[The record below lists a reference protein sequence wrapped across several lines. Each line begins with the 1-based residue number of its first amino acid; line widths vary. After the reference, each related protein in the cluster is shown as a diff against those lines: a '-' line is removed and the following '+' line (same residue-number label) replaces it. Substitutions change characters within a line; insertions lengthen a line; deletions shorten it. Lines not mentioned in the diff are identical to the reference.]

1 MDKKEWEQLASLALL
16 YLVNVVL
23 IWIIQGI

>member
-16 YLVNVVL
+16 YLVNIVL
-23 IWIIQGI
+23 ILLIQRL